1 MIAKAAHDLDQLSPH
16 ENSCFV
22 LVNPAKISSKKNP
35 AKIIFCSYPTNLIN

>member
-22 LVNPAKISSKKNP
+22 LVNPAKISSKKILQ
-35 AKIIFCSYPTNLIN
+35 KQFSVLTQRT